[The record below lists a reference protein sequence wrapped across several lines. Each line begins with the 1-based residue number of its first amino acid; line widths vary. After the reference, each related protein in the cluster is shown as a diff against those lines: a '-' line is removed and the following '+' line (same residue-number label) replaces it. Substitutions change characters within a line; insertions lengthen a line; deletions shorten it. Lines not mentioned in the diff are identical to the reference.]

1 MHGGKIKIAFLEPLR
16 KYYTNK
22 FIGVI
27 FLLLILIMSSGIL
40 VALISSPAYGL
51 VSGAILSSIL
61 MPIVVS
67 KFSQEMMKSTE
78 FLSQVIL
85 YVSSDI
91 TDIPAPNAK
100 TLPAS
105 TDFFDKLAKTVYELA
120 SNSLPNLSD
129 TKPNPEKR
137 AHSVQQ
143 SLLQNSPLAIFV
155 TDKNDNLIYLSPA
168 AQKYTIVDGEYAI
181 GRPFYDAVRLSFET
195 TETLE
200 NWILE
205 ARKNLVTATKTWD
218 RVKIATQ
225 NGKTRICDLA
235 VRFNKDN
242 PEDVEVVI
250 MLFDHTD
257 KYMNDEHGVG
267 TISMAVHEL
276 RTPITAMRGYIEVF
290 EDEVM
295 PLLNPEQTQ
304 FMKALSAQAQQLS
317 SFISNVQNFAKI
329 EENAMTLSLKKE
341 NWEKIVSSVINDM
354 QLRAQ
359 VRKKAIKAEIPHD
372 LPDVAVDKATIY
384 EVLVNLIEN
393 AIKYTH
399 SSEPIIIKC
408 RKVDDSSI
416 ETTVTDKGIGI
427 PASLMGNLFE
437 RFYRSHRSSA
447 SVGGMGLGLYLCKKI
462 VTAHGGEIWVKSKEG
477 QGSTFGFTLPTY
489 DYVAQNN
496 QTDNNNAIVRNA
508 HGWIKNHN
516 LYRG

>member
-1 MHGGKIKIAFLEPLR
+1 MRSSKIKIAFLEPLR
-16 KYYTNK
+16 KYYANQLLV
-22 FIGVI
+22 VI
-27 FLLLILIMSSGIL
+27 FLLLVL
-40 VALISSPAYGL
+40 ALGVGVLTAFTFSLLYGL
-51 VSGAILSSIL
+51 VSAVLLSCILVPL
-61 MPIVVS
+61 VVS
-67 KFSQEMMKSTE
+67 KFSQDIMKGTE
-78 FLSQVIL
+78 FLAQVIL
-85 YVSSDI
+85 YVSSDT

-105 TDFFDKLAKTVYELA
+105 AEFFDKLAKTIYELA
-120 SNSLPNLSD
+120 SNSLPSAPD
-129 TKPNPEKR
+129 SAQNPEKR
-137 AHSVQQ
+137 ALNVQH

-155 TDKNDNLIYLSPA
+155 TDKNDNLIYLSTA
-168 AQKYTIVDGEYAI
+168 AEEFTIVDGKHAT
-181 GRPFYDAVRLSFET
+181 GRLFYDAVRLSFET

-200 NWILE
+200 NWLGE
-205 ARKNLVTATKTWD
+205 ARKNLATATKTWD
-218 RVKIATQ
+218 RVKISTQ
-225 NGKTRICDLA
+225 NGKIRICDMA

-242 PEDVEVVI
+242 PEGVEVVI

-329 EENAMTLSLKKE
+329 EENALTLSLKKE
-341 NWEKIVSSVINDM
+341 DWGQIVNSVVNDM

-359 VRKKAIKAEIPHD
+359 VRKKIVKAEIPD
-372 LPDVAVDKATIY
+372 NLPAVAVDKATIY

-427 PASLMGNLFE
+427 PATLMGNLFE

-462 VTAHGGEIWVKSKEG
+462 VAAHGGEIWVKSKEG